1 MDRRW
6 DAWGRLQLALV
17 GAHYDA
23 AAQIVAALGVVRG
36 LAMCAL
42 VTVLHGAAATWLVD
56 AAAESGA
63 DSYGAL
69 AASCGLGRRALVVVD
84 AASMVVVATAC
95 ANRLNISAV
104 VAASAVPIEGPPG
117 IIYVCAAL
125 AIGAAAALAA
135 KHSRVSGTLC
145 AVGLAGLLVLVVLA
159 SRATDVAVETTTHPL
174 RALTSLNLGFALL
187 QPTALSLVTSE
198 DPRALARAA
207 FAGAL
212 TAGVLYGFVAATGNS
227 PSTSTLS
234 ATVAALSL
242 VPLVRPLRRAAEGL
256 SAEAGGA
263 AALVAVAVVAMV
275 ALFDAFV
282 PGDALVALC
291 VGVTSF
297 ALPVW
302 SHWRLERP
310 RDLPVGCKTLR
321 FVCLDLAAPAC
332 VLFLGVA
339 LSLLPAAGLATRLG
353 VS

>member
-1 MDRRW
+1 MGKPW
-6 DAWGRLQLALV
+6 DAWGRLQLAVV
-17 GAHYDA
+17 GTHYA
-23 AAQIVAALGVVRG
+23 AASQLVAALGVIRG
-36 LAMCAL
+36 LALCAL
-42 VTVLHGAAATWLVD
+42 VTVLHGASATWLIA

-69 AASCGLGRRALVVVD
+69 AASCGLGGRALVMVD
-84 AASMVVVATAC
+84 AASMVVVASTC
-95 ANRLNISAV
+95 ANRLSSSAA
-104 VAASAVPIEGPPG
+104 VAASAVPIGGPPG

-125 AIGAAAALAA
+125 TLGAAAALAA

-145 AVGLAGLLVLVVLA
+145 AVGLTGLLALAALA
-159 SRATDVAVETTTHPL
+159 SRAIDVAIETTTHPL
-174 RALTSLNLGFALL
+174 RALTSLHIAYSTL

-198 DPRALARAA
+198 DPRALSRMA
-207 FAGAL
+207 FACAL
-212 TAGVLYGFVAATGNS
+212 TTGVLYGAMAVAGNS

-234 ATVAALSL
+234 AAVAALSL

-302 SHWRLERP
+302 SHWRLEWP
-310 RDLPVGCKTLR
+310 RDLPVGCKTVR